1 MQKELQLLLTPKLG
15 LLWPLPLSG
24 RREHSRESG
33 APLLSFT
40 VEQKY
45 YYAPP
50 KPKEHPLEIN
60 FLKHALAN
68 ILDTLYVPDTMQG
81 PEEPQRW

>member
-1 MQKELQLLLTPKLG
+1 MQKEPQLLITPKLV

-40 VEQKY
+40 VEQNY

-50 KPKEHPLEIN
+50 KPKERPLEIN
-60 FLKHALAN
+60 FLQHALVSKHFRHA
-68 ILDTLYVPDTMQG
+68 VCARHHAG
-81 PEEPQRW
+81 S